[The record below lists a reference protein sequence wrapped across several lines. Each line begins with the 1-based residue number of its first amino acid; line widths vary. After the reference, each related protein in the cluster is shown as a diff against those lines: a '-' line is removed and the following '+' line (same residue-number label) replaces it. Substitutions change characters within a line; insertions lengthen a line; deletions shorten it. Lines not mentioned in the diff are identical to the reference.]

1 MVVLTV
7 LAAIKNRKTN
17 DENLIKLKIDLFR
30 RLHESNLDK
39 TTMRALANF
48 LKMYVRFFK
57 PESYRMFKTEIQMI
71 TNNKSIMGIEEL
83 ILQHT
88 KAEGKAE
95 VKVEEVGISIIKL
108 GLYDE
113 QAADVAGVT
122 VEFVKQVRESLK
134 G

>member
-1 MVVLTV
+1 LVVLTV

-48 LKMYVRFFK
+48 IKMYVRFYK
-57 PESYRMFKTEIQMI
+57 PESYRIFKTEIQMI
-71 TNNKSIMGIEEL
+71 TNNKSTMGIEEL

-95 VKVEEVGISIIKL
+95 VVGNLIVKL
-108 GLYDE
+108 GLSDE

-122 VEFVKQVRESLK
+122 VEFVKQLRARLK